1 MPDVKKTDWADQ
13 WTAQIT
19 DQVLRLLDAGESC
32 RTIMRELDLSFLFVS
47 RIRRQWLA
55 AQPDPRRQPTH
66 PAPRKIEH
74 HPSGPARRCPS
85 CRALITTPFCVLCG
99 IEVA

>member
-1 MPDVKKTDWADQ
+1 MLKMKPIDRFLSRV
-13 WTAQIT
+13 T
-19 DQVLRLLDAGESC
+19 DQVRRRLDAGESC

-55 AQPDPRRQPTH
+55 MQPGPRRQPKQPARHIDHH
-66 PAPRKIEH
+66 PA
-74 HPSGPARRCPS
+74 GPARRCPG